1 MTVTRSRKSMRH
13 TIQGARSMVRSVT
26 RRIANDAAEG
36 DAWELPELVELMAL
50 RDEADAALA
59 EGVAALRRHGYSW
72 AEVGAELGCS
82 RQAAQQ
88 RFSR

>member
-1 MTVTRSRKSMRH
+1 
-13 TIQGARSMVRSVT
+13 MVRSVT

-88 RFSR
+88 RFSRCTQSAPHPDPDRPDEGHSS